1 MKTTPNYN
9 KEVSHGTN
17 TIVISDIKLL
27 KKERTFEINNYFAQK
42 KEEKEIQPPI
52 RLHRTSVTEILD
64 PPSKLQTQL
73 ATTIQGFKQYY
84 ETIIIVLQVSNNY

>member
-1 MKTTPNYN
+1 M
-9 KEVSHGTN
+9 TN

-27 KKERTFEINNYFAQK
+27 KKERTFEINNYFTHQK
-42 KEEKEIQPPI
+42 EDKEIQPPI

-73 ATTIQGFKQYY
+73 FTTIQGFKHY
-84 ETIIIVLQVSNNY
+84 